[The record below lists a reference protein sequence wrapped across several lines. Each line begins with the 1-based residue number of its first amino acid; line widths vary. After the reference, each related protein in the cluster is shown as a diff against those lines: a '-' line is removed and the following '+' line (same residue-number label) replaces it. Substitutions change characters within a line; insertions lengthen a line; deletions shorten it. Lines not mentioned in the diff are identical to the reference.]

1 MTDRHEDF
9 GPGYA
14 FSDHKR
20 GDTISYRVED
30 YTEAGEILWI
40 APGGKLSNEQD
51 LPPHYWV
58 APERGGFPRMVLFGD
73 VVVDVR

>member
-20 GDTISYRVED
+20 GDTISYRVEGR
-30 YTEAGEILWI
+30 TEAGEIV
-40 APGGKLSNEQD
+40 
-51 LPPHYWV
+51 WV
-58 APERGGFPRMVLFGD
+58 AAGGSFHQGKICHLTMW
-73 VVVDVR
+73 

>member
-20 GDTISYRVED
+20 GDTISYRIEGR
-30 YTEAGEILWI
+30 TEAGEIVWV
-40 APGGKLSNEQD
+40 AAGGKLPSGKD
-51 LPPHYWV
+51 MPPHYVV
-58 APERGGFPRMVLFGD
+58 APERGGFPDMVLLGD
-73 VVVDVR
+73 VVVGV